1 MNNNFKKNIEFFDAK
16 YTPNEYNKREFTFT
30 VQEERE
36 LQKWDA
42 IRQNAQSVS
51 DAIVTGECLTRVGT
65 KASAD
70 THAVYS
76 VNDGKFVV
84 WVPKYWCSMC
94 DKRKASVTYKDK
106 QFCDECI
113 EIVKMNLAIAQAE
126 EKPKVEEKKKVKAS

>member
-1 MNNNFKKNIEFFDAK
+1 MNNNFKKQVEFFDSK
-16 YTPNEYNKREFTFT
+16 YTPNEFTKREFTFT

-42 IRQNAQSVS
+42 VRQQAQTIS
-51 DAIVTGECLTRVGT
+51 DAVVTGECLTRVGT
-65 KASAD
+65 KASID

-94 DKRKASVTYKDK
+94 DKKKASVTYKDK
-106 QFCDECI
+106 NYCEECA
-113 EIVKMNLAIAQAE
+113 EVLKMNLAIAQAE
-126 EKPKVEEKKKVKAS
+126 APKETPKKKVKAS